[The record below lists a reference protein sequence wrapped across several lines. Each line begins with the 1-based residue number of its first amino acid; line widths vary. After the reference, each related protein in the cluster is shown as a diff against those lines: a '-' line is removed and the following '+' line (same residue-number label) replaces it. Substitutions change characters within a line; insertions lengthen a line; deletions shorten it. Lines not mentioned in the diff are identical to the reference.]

1 MAAEETD
8 MRRGA
13 ETLFLGSYVNKI
25 DAKGRLATPARF
37 RRALDVEK
45 GAAIYCIPS
54 TDEPCLEC
62 GGADYIETLLA
73 SIAALDPF
81 SRERR
86 SLERTVT
93 AKITE
98 VSLDKEG
105 RVILPQQLRT
115 HASLNGEALFA
126 GLGHSFQ
133 IWNPAE
139 FDKVIAEEEKIAG
152 EAKLSLRNPTPNG
165 GAS

>member
-1 MAAEETD
+1 

-37 RRALDVEK
+37 RRVLDLDK
-45 GAAIYCIPS
+45 GGAIYCIPS
-54 TDEPCLEC
+54 TEEACLEC
-62 GGADYIETLLA
+62 GGSDYIETLMA
-73 SIAALDPF
+73 SIAALEPF
-81 SRERR
+81 SPQRR

-93 AKITE
+93 ARITE

-105 RVILPQQLRT
+105 RVILPQALRA
-115 HASLNGEALFA
+115 HANLVGEALFA

-133 IWNPAE
+133 IWEPKAFE
-139 FDKVIAEEEKIAG
+139 KIAAEEEKIAG
-152 EAKLSLRNPTPNG
+152 DAKLSLRNPTPNG
-165 GAS
+165 AAS

>member
-1 MAAEETD
+1 

-37 RRALDVEK
+37 RRVLDLEK
-45 GAAIYCIPS
+45 GAAIFCIPS
-54 TDEPCLEC
+54 TEEPCLEC
-62 GGADYIETLLA
+62 GGADYIETLMA
-73 SIAALDPF
+73 SITALDPF
-81 SRERR
+81 SKERR

-105 RVILPQQLRT
+105 RVVLPQALRD
-115 HASLNGEALFA
+115 HARLNGEALFA
-126 GLGHSFQ
+126 GIGHSFQ
-133 IWNPAE
+133 IWNPEE
-139 FDKVIAEEEKIAG
+139 FGKVLAEEEKIAG
-152 EAKLSLRNPTPNG
+152 AAKLSLRNPTPNG

>member
-1 MAAEETD
+1 

-37 RRALDVEK
+37 RRVLDLDK

-54 TDEPCLEC
+54 TEEPCLEC
-62 GGADYIETLLA
+62 GGADYIETLMA
-73 SIAALDPF
+73 SIADLDPF
-81 SRERR
+81 SKERR

-93 AKITE
+93 ARITE
-98 VSLDKEG
+98 VSVDKEG
-105 RVILPQQLRT
+105 RVILPQPLRE
-115 HASLNGEALFA
+115 HAALNGEALFA

-133 IWNPAE
+133 IWNPEE
-139 FDKVIAEEEKIAG
+139 FEKVIDEEEKIAG
-152 EAKLSLRNPTPNG
+152 KAKLSLRNPAPVG

>member
-1 MAAEETD
+1 

-37 RRALDVEK
+37 RRALDADSN
-45 GAAIYCIPS
+45 AAIFCIPS
-54 TDEPCLEC
+54 TDEACLEC

-81 SRERR
+81 SPERR

-105 RVILPQQLRT
+105 RVVLPQHLRD
-115 HASLNGEALFA
+115 HAGLNGEALFA
-126 GLGHSFQ
+126 GLGSSFQ
-133 IWNPAE
+133 IWNPQAFE
-139 FDKVIAEEEKIAG
+139 TVVAEEQKIAG
-152 EAKLSLRNPTPNG
+152 RAKLSLRNPAP
-165 GAS
+165 AEAQS

>member
-1 MAAEETD
+1 MW
-8 MRRGA
+8 RGA

-37 RRALDVEK
+37 RRALDLEK

-62 GGADYIETLLA
+62 GGDDYIETLMA

-81 SRERR
+81 SPERR

-105 RVILPQQLRT
+105 RVVLPQQLRT

-139 FDKVIAEEEKIAG
+139 FDAVLDQEEKIASQ
-152 EAKLSLRNPTPNG
+152 AKLSLRNPTPIG
-165 GAS
+165 DAT

>member
-1 MAAEETD
+1 

-13 ETLFLGSYVNKI
+13 ETLFLGSYINKI

-37 RRALDVEK
+37 RRALDLEK
-45 GAAIYCIPS
+45 GGAIYCIPS
-54 TDEPCLEC
+54 TDEACLEC
-62 GGADYIETLLA
+62 GGSEYIETLMA

-81 SRERR
+81 SPERR

-105 RVILPQQLRT
+105 RVVLPQHLRA
-115 HASLNGEALFA
+115 HASLNEEALFA

-133 IWNPAE
+133 IWNPTD
-139 FDKVIAEEEKIAG
+139 FDDVLIQEEKVASQ
-152 EAKLSLRNPTPNG
+152 AKLSLRNPTPTD
-165 GAS
+165 GAP

>member
-1 MAAEETD
+1 

-45 GAAIYCIPS
+45 SAAIYCIPS
-54 TDEPCLEC
+54 TDEACLEC
-62 GGADYIETLLA
+62 GGADYIETLMA

-93 AKITE
+93 ARITE

-105 RVILPQQLRT
+105 RVILPQHLRD

-152 EAKLSLRNPTPNG
+152 EAKLSLRNPTPAG
-165 GAS
+165 DAA